1 MSGASKTSAF
11 PGNEMPGTDLQGTD
25 LQGTGL
31 HGALRQMLAVL
42 EAERQALASM
52 DLEAIM
58 GCSRHKGVLC
68 DRLEGCAAG
77 MGGAIQPGMLD
88 EECRGML
95 EAAQRLNEVNRQI
108 RNLVAA
114 NVSARLEALTGQP
127 ALYRP
132 RAGQGPAYGYTGV
145 RA

>member
-1 MSGASKTSAF
+1 MSAVLPA
-11 PGNEMPGTDLQGTD
+11 TDLPASGLPTQD
-25 LQGTGL
+25 RPQKDL

-52 DLEAIM
+52 DLEAIL
-58 GCSRHKGVLC
+58 GCSQTKGALC
-68 DRLEGCAAG
+68 DVLEGSAP
-77 MGGAIQPGMLD
+77 AIVDD
-88 EECRGML
+88 ECLGML
-95 EAAQRLNEVNRQI
+95 EAARRLNEVNRQI

-114 NVSARLEALTGQP
+114 KVAARLEALTGRP

-132 RAGQGPAYGYTGV
+132 QARQGAAYGYAGA

>member
-1 MSGASKTSAF
+1 MRLAQTADMTS
-11 PGNEMPGTDLQGTD
+11 L
-25 LQGTGL
+25 TGM

-58 GCSRHKGVLC
+58 GCSQTKGTLC
-68 DRLEGCAAG
+68 DRLNDLPPDMVPE
-77 MGGAIQPGMLD
+77 MLD
-88 EECRGML
+88 EECRAML

-114 NVSARLEALTGQP
+114 NVAARLEALTGQN

-132 RAGQGPAYGYTGV
+132 RGARAAAYGYAGA
-145 RA
+145 RP

>member
-1 MSGASKTSAF
+1 MSAVSTSAD
-11 PGNEMPGTDLQGTD
+11 MHT
-25 LQGTGL
+25 
-31 HGALRQMLAVL
+31 ALRQILAVL

-52 DLEAIM
+52 DLDAIM
-58 GCSRHKGVLC
+58 GCSQDKSVLC
-68 DRLEGCAAG
+68 DALDGSAAE
-77 MGGAIQPGMLD
+77 MVDA
-88 EECRGML
+88 ECREML

-114 NVSARLEALTGQP
+114 NVAARLEALTGQS

-132 RAGQGPAYGYTGV
+132 RAPQAVAYGYAGA